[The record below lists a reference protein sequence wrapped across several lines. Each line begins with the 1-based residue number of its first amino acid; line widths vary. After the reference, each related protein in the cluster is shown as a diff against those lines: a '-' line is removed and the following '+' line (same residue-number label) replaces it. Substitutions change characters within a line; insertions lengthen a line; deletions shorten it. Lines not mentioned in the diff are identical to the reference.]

1 MKFRFIAE
9 KVAQFSVRVM
19 CQVLDVSPSGYYAWK
34 SRPISERA
42 RQDEHLGLR
51 IEAAHEH
58 SRSIYGSPRVA
69 AQLRARGERV
79 STKRVARIMRE
90 RRLQGRRRRR
100 YRATTDSKHSVNIA
114 PNLLNRDFS
123 TTGPNQVWVTDVTA
137 VYTGTGW
144 LYLAVILDLFSR
156 AIVAWSTSSNN
167 DTSLAL
173 AALQAA
179 VRHRRPPPGLIHH
192 SDRGS
197 PYASDEYTKCL
208 QALGIRPSMS
218 RTGDCWDNAVAEAF
232 FASLKGEH
240 LDHEWYSSQTA
251 AHVAIADYINN
262 FYNPQRR
269 HSTLGYLSPNEFELR
284 AHVAK
289 LAA

>member
-9 KVAQFSVRVM
+9 RVAQFPVRAM

-34 SRPISERA
+34 SRPTSERA
-42 RQDEHLGLR
+42 RQDEQLGLR
-51 IEAAHEH
+51 IEAAHDH
-58 SRSIYGSPRVA
+58 SRGIYGSPRVA
-69 AQLRARGERV
+69 AQLRSRGERV

-123 TTGPNQVWVTDVTA
+123 TTAPNQVWVTDVTA

-156 AIVAWSTSSNN
+156 AVVAWSTSSNN

-173 AALQAA
+173 AALPSA
-179 VRHRRPPPGLIHH
+179 VQRRRPPPGLIHH

-208 QALGIRPSMS
+208 RGLGIRRSMS

-240 LDHEWYSSQTA
+240 LDHAWYPSQVA
-251 AHVAIADYINN
+251 AHVAVADYINN

>member
-1 MKFRFIAE
+1 MKFLFIAE
-9 KVAQFSVRVM
+9 KVALFSVRAM
-19 CQVLDVSPSGYYAWK
+19 CEVLDVSPSGYYAWK
-34 SRPISERA
+34 SRPTSERA
-42 RQDEHLGLR
+42 RQDERLGLR
-51 IEAAHEH
+51 VEAAHEL
-58 SRSIYGSPRVA
+58 SRGIYGSPRVA
-69 AQLRARGERV
+69 AQLRAQGERV

-100 YRATTDSKHSVNIA
+100 YRATTDSKHSVHIA

-144 LYLAVILDLFSR
+144 LYLAAILDLFSR
-156 AIVAWSTSSNN
+156 AVVGWSTGTNN

-173 AALQAA
+173 AALQGA

-208 QALGIRPSMS
+208 SALGMVPSMS

-240 LDHEWYSSQTA
+240 LDHQWYPSQVA
-251 AHVAIADYINN
+251 ARVAIADYINN